1 MEVLSRLLSIPV
13 AANALVFCLLIATLP
28 DIMLRLYIFCVPI
41 SCHRISRFALVASV
55 FTVLCN
61 IIRLLSIYP
70 CAGMDTKNITAVLAY
85 FILLCTLTHHHTS
98 ISVFFY

>member
-1 MEVLSRLLSIPV
+1 MEVLSRLLSISV

-28 DIMLRLYIFCVPI
+28 DILYVFCGPI
-41 SCHRISRFALVASV
+41 SCHGISRFALVASV

-70 CAGMDTKNITAVLAY
+70 CTGMDTKNITSVLAY
-85 FILLCTLTHHHTS
+85 FILLCTLTHHYTS
-98 ISVFFY
+98 TSVFFY